1 MVTGVSINC
10 QGPNTVSRQAISV
23 KRNFSTTSSVG
34 GSTHVRLVPVFGG

>member
-23 KRNFSTTSSVG
+23 NQNWSTTSNVG
-34 GSTHVRLVPVFGG
+34 GSTHVKLTPVSGG